1 MIEEFVW
8 GSAFRRAFK
17 SRVAGRPGE
26 ILFWEK
32 LEVFRRDPFSAQLK
46 THRLSGK
53 LEPYWAFSVAYDCR
67 VVFRF
72 LADDC
77 VLLANIGTHDEVY

>member
-1 MIEEFVW
+1 MIEQFVW
-8 GSAFRRAFK
+8 GNAFKRAFK
-17 SRVAGRPGE
+17 NRVAGRPGE
-26 ILFWEK
+26 SLFWEK

-53 LEPYWAFSVAYDCR
+53 LELYWAFSVAYDCR

-72 LADDC
+72 LADNR
-77 VLLANIGTHDEVY
+77 VLLVNIGGHDDVY